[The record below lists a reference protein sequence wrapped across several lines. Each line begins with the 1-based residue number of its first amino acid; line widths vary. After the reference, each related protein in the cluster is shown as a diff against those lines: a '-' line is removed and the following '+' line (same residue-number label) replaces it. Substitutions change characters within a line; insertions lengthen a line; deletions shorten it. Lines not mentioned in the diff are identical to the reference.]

1 MAVMIHRA
9 LLATEKIQ
17 ENKSYS
23 ALEKYQ
29 DDSHIADY
37 AKESVSV
44 LTGEGMIQGDQNHSF
59 HPTRYAKRAEAARVL
74 LRIL

>member
-44 LTGEGMIQGDQNHSF
+44 LTGEGMIQGDQNHSLSF
-59 HPTRYAKRAEAARVL
+59 FSSYKICKTSRSC
-74 LRIL
+74 